1 MQQGRRAAAIRIWH
15 WLLAGLLVWLG
26 CAALNLAH
34 ASGGLPDHVSSR
46 GYLLDET
53 GEMSLQEAQQWPFRP
68 MPPVLALGHTS
79 AVVWLRV
86 DVEPMAA
93 HDLVLTLE
101 PHNLEDVR
109 VFLPDWGGWRQVN
122 LGTQVPYADRGRSEG
137 HIAVALPDR
146 TRPDNLRVYVRIESA
161 QHLVLKVQVLHAP
174 ESLQRDMQRSLL
186 VSFGIGLLLT
196 LAVLSLLHWVTSRDR
211 QWLIAAAGMVFALV
225 LVAGTVGLLDK
236 YVFQEQP
243 QLSGYLKDTANIGY
257 MALMYWY
264 FLRLFRLYRAPGW
277 TVWPN
282 RLYLTLA
289 PLLLLAVWLGYAREA
304 WIVHVAMIIL
314 YGFWGLLGIWFVRF
328 GDAYLRLLLVCVFL
342 AQTLMVLYLE
352 LSWLG
357 WLPLTDVSLSMLY
370 PELVLCLLMGL
381 TQFLL
386 QWRRDHLALRA
397 ALMMRMRAERME
409 QELQWETARR
419 EEMDGLL
426 GMLLHELKTPLS
438 AIRLGTLALAKG
450 MPDMPSLVAGRLQR
464 IHCSIDAMNM
474 VLDKV
479 RHADRM
485 ETGAWQ
491 MAQESCDVQ
500 ALLEQVVAACSQPQ
514 RVHLES
520 GLTQA
525 VETDPDLLRMM
536 MVNLLENAL
545 AYSEPDSRVC
555 VYLQPW
561 TDRAEA
567 RGFRLRVCN
576 RVAEGHMPDATR
588 LFSKYYR
595 GEQSHQHTGTGLGLY
610 WVRHVA
616 LAMGGDI
623 VYQGELDEVVFEL
636 CLPG

>member
-1 MQQGRRAAAIRIWH
+1 MQQGRRVAGIRIWH
-15 WLLAGLLVWLG
+15 WLLAGLLVWVG

-225 LVAGTVGLLDK
+225 LVAGTAGLLDK

-304 WIVHVAMIIL
+304 
-314 YGFWGLLGIWFVRF
+314 
-328 GDAYLRLLLVCVFL
+328 
-342 AQTLMVLYLE
+342 
-352 LSWLG
+352 
-357 WLPLTDVSLSMLY
+357 
-370 PELVLCLLMGL
+370 
-381 TQFLL
+381 
-386 QWRRDHLALRA
+386 
-397 ALMMRMRAERME
+397 
-409 QELQWETARR
+409 
-419 EEMDGLL
+419 
-426 GMLLHELKTPLS
+426 
-438 AIRLGTLALAKG
+438 
-450 MPDMPSLVAGRLQR
+450 
-464 IHCSIDAMNM
+464 
-474 VLDKV
+474 
-479 RHADRM
+479 
-485 ETGAWQ
+485 
-491 MAQESCDVQ
+491 
-500 ALLEQVVAACSQPQ
+500 
-514 RVHLES
+514 
-520 GLTQA
+520 
-525 VETDPDLLRMM
+525 
-536 MVNLLENAL
+536 
-545 AYSEPDSRVC
+545 
-555 VYLQPW
+555 
-561 TDRAEA
+561 
-567 RGFRLRVCN
+567 
-576 RVAEGHMPDATR
+576 
-588 LFSKYYR
+588 
-595 GEQSHQHTGTGLGLY
+595 
-610 WVRHVA
+610 
-616 LAMGGDI
+616 
-623 VYQGELDEVVFEL
+623 
-636 CLPG
+636 